1 MTSSA
6 DRSGRAGDTA
16 RTSLAIDNLR
26 AVVILL
32 VLSFHSVLAY
42 LQFLPSRPFAFDA
55 PPFLWRAFPI
65 VDAQRWFGFDLFCAW
80 QDVFLMSFFL
90 LLSGLFTW
98 PSLARK
104 GARAFLADRLFRLGL
119 PFAAV
124 VIFVVPLAHFPTYL
138 QSATDPSLADF
149 WRHWRQLPFWPS
161 GPMWFLWILLVGD
174 LLAAA
179 VYQMLTCQ
187 MPAGRRDAVLRLSN
201 FARAYPARFMAGL
214 VLVSAVAYVPLALL
228 FGPSDWAQRGPF
240 AFQLSRPLHY
250 AVYFLA
256 GVAIGACGIERG
268 LLAPDGPLARS
279 WRRWLLV
286 APLLFGLWAGT
297 TALTLPGPAPLALQI
312 LSGLS
317 FALACFASCFAVLA
331 LAVRF
336 ARIRSAVL
344 DSLKANA
351 YGMYLIHYVFIVWLQ
366 YSLLPT
372 DLPAVVKGA
381 FVFAG
386 TLVLSWGATAAM
398 RRVPAIAQVIGA
410 DRPPSVAA
418 IRPSPAPSRSRG
430 LAR

>member
-1 MTSSA
+1 MA
-6 DRSGRAGDTA
+6 SGAEGMALERMSQEGGAG

-26 AVVILL
+26 AIVILL

-42 LQFLPSRPFAFDA
+42 ITFLPDRPFAFDE

-98 PSLARK
+98 PSLTRK
-104 GARAFLADRLFRLGL
+104 GARAFLADRVFRLGL

-124 VIFVVPLAHFPTYL
+124 VIFLVPLAHYPTYL
-138 QSATDPSLADF
+138 QSATDPSLGDF

-174 LLAAA
+174 VLAAGL
-179 VYQMLTCQ
+179 YQVL
-187 MPAGRRDAVLRLSN
+187 AGHRDAVLRLSN
-201 FARAYPARFMAGL
+201 YARQHPASFLWGL
-214 VLVSAVAYVPLALL
+214 VLASSVAYLPLALI

-240 AFQLSRPLHY
+240 SFQLSRPLHY
-250 AVYFLA
+250 ALYFLA

-279 WRRWLLV
+279 WRRWLAA
-286 APLLFGLWAGT
+286 APLLFGLWAGA
-297 TALTLPGPAPLALQI
+297 TALTLPGPAPTGLQI

-331 LAVRF
+331 VAVRL
-336 ARIRSAVL
+336 ARIRSEVL

-351 YGMYLIHYVFIVWLQ
+351 FGMYLIHYPFVAWLQ
-366 YSLLPT
+366 YALLPA
-372 DLPAVVKGA
+372 DLPALLKGTI
-381 FVFAG
+381 VFGG
-386 TLVLSWGATAAM
+386 TLALSWSMTALL
-398 RRVPAIAQVIGA
+398 RRAPAVAQVIGA
-410 DRPPSVAA
+410 DRPAPRVAT
-418 IRPSPAPSRSRG
+418 RPSPAPSRSQG